1 MGKILKI
8 LNLKLDRNQSYIF
21 ISLLISGL
29 LITYVYPT
37 IIKEVYSSLPAEWI
51 AFESLFMS
59 LSSLIIG
66 MIWRNKFRQK
76 IIKHFLI
83 FLFFETILGV
93 GLILWLL
100 FINYNFSVLAIM
112 SLFFTSFITLFVEKC
127 TMVFKS
133 KLWNNDTREQYD
145 NNYSI
150 ITGLI
155 CIIGGIFALL
165 ISPTLKVS
173 LMLWGIA
180 YTVDDIGWALV
191 YIKNKN
197 LHE

>member
-1 MGKILKI
+1 
-8 LNLKLDRNQSYIF
+8 
-21 ISLLISGL
+21 
-29 LITYVYPT
+29 
-37 IIKEVYSSLPAEWI
+37 
-51 AFESLFMS
+51 
-59 LSSLIIG
+59 
-66 MIWRNKFRQK
+66 
-76 IIKHFLI
+76 
-83 FLFFETILGV
+83 
-93 GLILWLL
+93 
-100 FINYNFSVLAIM
+100 M
-112 SLFFTSFITLFVEKC
+112 SLFFASFITLFVEKC

-165 ISPTLKVS
+165 FSPTLKVS

>member
-1 MGKILKI
+1 MEKILKI
-8 LNLKLDRNQSYIF
+8 LNLKLDRNQAYIF

-29 LITYVYPT
+29 LITYVSPT

-76 IIKHFLI
+76 IIKHFLL

-93 GLILWLL
+93 SLILWLL
-100 FINYNFSVLAIM
+100 FINYNVWVLAIM

-165 ISPTLKVS
+165 FSPTLKVS

>member
-8 LNLKLDRNQSYIF
+8 LNLKLDINQSYIF

-29 LITYVYPT
+29 LITYISPT

-76 IIKHFLI
+76 IIKHFLL

-93 GLILWLL
+93 SLILWLL
-100 FINYNFSVLAIM
+100 FINYNVWVLAIM

-145 NNYSI
+145 NNYFNNNWFDLYYWWNTRI
-150 ITGLI
+150 IIFTYVKSFFNVMGY
-155 CIIGGIFALL
+155 CI
-165 ISPTLKVS
+165 
-173 LMLWGIA
+173 
-180 YTVDDIGWALV
+180 YC
-191 YIKNKN
+191 
-197 LHE
+197 